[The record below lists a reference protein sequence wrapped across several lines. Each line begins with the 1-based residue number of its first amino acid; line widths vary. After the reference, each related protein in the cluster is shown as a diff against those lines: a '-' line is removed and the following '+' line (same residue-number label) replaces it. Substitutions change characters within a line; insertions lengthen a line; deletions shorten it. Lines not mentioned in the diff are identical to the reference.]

1 MYYISPPLHSVKCYN
16 VTKHFPHFSIGQFE
30 RPSLTGD
37 FQEKKKKDQHAFC
50 VGRIE
55 VGAAQCPPGKTS
67 LHLGLRSVYI
77 FKDMTLGIFDS
88 AVEQNSCLWESL
100 EFLKN

>member
-1 MYYISPPLHSVKCYN
+1 M
-16 VTKHFPHFSIGQFE
+16 
-30 RPSLTGD
+30 TGD
-37 FQEKKKKDQHAFC
+37 FQGKKKDQHAFC

-55 VGAAQCPPGKTS
+55 VSAAKCPPEKNS

-88 AVEQNSCLWESL
+88 TVEQNSCLWESL